1 VVFVNRVGSEG
12 ELTFWGGSRVVDP
25 WGETVAEASTHRG
38 TVLIAELDLAA
49 VRRARRALPLIKEA
63 RLGLLSREFERLAR
77 DGGDL

>member
-1 VVFVNRVGSEG
+1 M
-12 ELTFWGGSRVVDP
+12 
-25 WGETVAEASTHRG
+25 HRG